1 MNKVLLRPLFK
12 KKYIDYLKKTN
23 SFKKGGLA
31 SIQKFNVGG
40 LSRAERTNLTL
51 APFTS
56 ALLTAQR
63 RPGESEMSA
72 VARALG
78 RGVGQMGETRK
89 TIAAIEQSMR
99 PEDQFKILTKEEIEV
114 ENQKGANLNPQ
125 GTYQKN
131 IATNEI
137 KELTKRQLFAEPFKT
152 ALAPVEAKRYGAVM
166 EAGSAAQAQSGTLK
180 IIEAL
185 ATNPDLTLGQFG
197 NLTKS
202 VETFAEGLGFSTNLT
217 DLAAADVL
225 QRYAGQKVLADLGQ
239 LKGALSEKEL
249 KFIQSLNVGVDT
261 PRESILLIV
270 QLYKNANNLALAKSK
285 LYNDHVAMGL
295 APSSP
300 DKNGK
305 TLYQKE
311 AELSETVGPLLTP
324 EIEARLKGETKQIK
338 KNVDKQF
345 ERQTIVVTE
354 KNIEA
359 VRQNVPDAQLGDQ
372 FQLRGKTLVKVK

>member
-99 PEDQFKILTKEEIEV
+99 PEDQFKILTKEEIE
-114 ENQKGANLNPQ
+114 EEIKKGRNLNPQ

-137 KELTKRQLFAEPFKT
+137 KEITKRQLFADPFATAKAT
-152 ALAPVEAKRYGAVM
+152 QDAKKFGDITAAGTKAQENVFTYNILDALAK
-166 EAGSAAQAQSGTLK
+166 
-180 IIEAL
+180 
-185 ATNPDLTLGQFG
+185 NPDLTSLPD
-197 NLTKS
+197 S
-202 VETFAEGLGFSTNLT
+202 
-217 DLAAADVL
+217 
-225 QRYAGQKVLADLGQ
+225 LADLEGLEVIN
-239 LKGALSEKEL
+239 LKDSPNVKIGPRLQEKDDAE
-249 KFIQSLNVGVDT
+249 D
-261 PRESILLIV
+261 LI
-270 QLYKNANNLALAKSK
+270 
-285 LYNDHVAMGL
+285 
-295 APSSP
+295 
-300 DKNGK
+300 
-305 TLYQKE
+305 
-311 AELSETVGPLLTP
+311 
-324 EIEARLKGETKQIK
+324 IIR
-338 KNVDKQF
+338 
-345 ERQTIVVTE
+345 
-354 KNIEA
+354 
-359 VRQNVPDAQLGDQ
+359 
-372 FQLRGKTLVKVK
+372 